1 MGQQEFETPQAALAH
16 YGVKGMKWGVRKED
30 ESGGSGSKSK
40 PVESSADDLAK
51 VMDEFYSKKTPG
63 QLESEGKAKLAEQAA
78 SEFPKKIS
86 ESRARKADKA
96 DAEVESLDARI
107 SELQKAREETKPG
120 LIGGIKR
127 RGIDNSINTL
137 SDIRDDQARRSEQLR
152 SGKLTTEQKK
162 AFVAVGLAAAAVG
175 VTAYGSYKV
184 GQLNKANYAENQR
197 ETSAQWEAMFG
208 RPHPAKPAG
217 TSGDY
222 GGGSFYSGLTNK
234 KALNRP
240 EFTIPAGTKFQ
251 RLSDHEEDTSEYGK
265 VKGAYATFLKN
276 DKKIYGASGEFGH
289 KKYTVEFEADG
300 PVRVPTLSTVLA
312 HMKQAKKAEY
322 PDVPE
327 LWSDKAIYND
337 YHTMAGGSWASPQ
350 AKKLFDS
357 LKLYGYSA
365 IVDDMDAGYLGDLPV
380 VFFGNA
386 KPGVAKERTA
396 VDRGN
401 DKAGIA
407 KLAREY
413 A

>member
-96 DAEVESLDARI
+96 DAAVERLDERI
-107 SELQKAREETKPG
+107 SELQNERAETKPG

-162 AFVAVGLAAAAVG
+162 AFVAVGLTAAAVG
-175 VTAYGSYKV
+175 VAAYGNYKV
-184 GQLNKANYAENQR
+184 KELHKTNYEENRR
-197 ETSAQWEAMFG
+197 ETSEQWNALFG
-208 RPHPAKPAG
+208 RDFPGPQAG
-217 TSGDY
+217 AVGH
-222 GGGSFYSGLTNK
+222 GGGSFYAGLTNK
-234 KALNRP
+234 KALTRP

-276 DKKIYGASGEFGH
+276 DKKIYGASGEFGG

-300 PVRVPTLSTVLA
+300 PVRVPNLTTVLA
-312 HMKQAKKAEY
+312 HMKQVKKAEY
-322 PDVPE
+322 PDVPN
-327 LWSDKAIYND
+327 LWSDDAIYAQ
-337 YHTMAGGSWASPQ
+337 YHKMAGGSWSSPD

-386 KPGVAKERTA
+386 KPGVSKERTA